1 MKYRY
6 KVLIQIAVLFL
17 PFWLMIEGII
27 GLINRD
33 VFHPDVLVVFGFL
46 ITGIISVFNILD
58 FITRLKT
65 SGWRN
70 LDIYYKIFFCFHLIL
85 FIPSFMVWLY
95 IFGIVNVYNFF
106 W

>member
-6 KVLIQIAVLFL
+6 KILIQVAVLFL

-27 GLINRD
+27 GLINKEL
-33 VFHPDVLVVFGFL
+33 FHPDAFVLLGL
-46 ITGIISVFNILD
+46 LTTGIISTINILN
-58 FITRLKT
+58 FINRLRN

-85 FIPSFMVWLY
+85 FIPSFMVWLH
-95 IFGIVNVYNFF
+95 IFGIVNVYKFF